1 MTSRFIL
8 ASASPRRHE
17 LLRAFQF
24 DFEIIKPQI
33 DESQHAGEAPYDYVC
48 RLSAEKAQA
57 IAKHLTTPAT
67 ILSADTIVVLS
78 ADTIGVTENDRIL
91 GKPTNAEDARQTLCA
106 LRDRPHVVATSVT
119 LLKWTPDDDTQ
130 IVTEV
135 EKTRVH
141 MRPYSDDEIE
151 TYIASGD
158 PFDKAGSYAIQ
169 NTEFAP
175 VARLEGCYYN
185 VVGLPM
191 CIVWRGLQT
200 IGWANYHTPTNLRAC
215 TFNECPFRGE
225 D

>member
-17 LLRAFQF
+17 LLRTFQF

-33 DESQHAGEAPYDYVC
+33 DESLHPAEAPYDYVA
-48 RLSAEKAQA
+48 RLSQEKAQA
-57 IAKHLTTPAT
+57 VAKDLTSPAT

-78 ADTIGVTENDRIL
+78 ADTIGVTEDDRIL
-91 GKPTNAEDARQTLCA
+91 GKPSNAEEARNTLQA

-130 IVTEV
+130 IITEI

-141 MRPYSDDEIE
+141 MRPYTDAEIE

-169 NTEFAP
+169 NAKFAP

-191 CIVWRGLQT
+191 CVVWRGLQS
-200 IGWANYHTPTNLRAC
+200 IGWTDYHTPTNLPAC
-215 TFNECPFRGE
+215 TFNECPFRSE